1 MSHVLDGHVF
11 QEPVMRKFLFTL
23 VVALAFA
30 TAAALA

>member
-1 MSHVLDGHVF
+1 MSHVLDGHVL

-30 TAAALA
+30 MVAALA